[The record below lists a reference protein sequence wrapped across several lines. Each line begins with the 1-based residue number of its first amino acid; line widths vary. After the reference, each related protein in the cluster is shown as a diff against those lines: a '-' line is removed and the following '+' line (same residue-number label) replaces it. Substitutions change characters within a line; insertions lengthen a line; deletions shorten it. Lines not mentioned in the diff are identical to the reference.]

1 MIIKTIPAGVY
12 DVNCYVVVDEATK
25 EAVIMD
31 PGGDADLI
39 SRMIKSIG
47 AKPKMILLT
56 HGHFD
61 HVGGVID
68 LKNMYNI
75 PSYINEGDQTM
86 MDNKTQV
93 FDVAVP
99 ADKFVKDGDI
109 LKFGSK
115 EIKCIATPGHSPG
128 GMCYLIGEHLFT
140 GDTLFNSSVGRS
152 DLPGGNF
159 NELIGNI
166 KNKLLPLGDN
176 ISVYP
181 GHGPSS
187 TIKYEK
193 LRNPFLSGDMYVY

>member
-12 DVNCYVVVDEATK
+12 DVNCYIVVDEATK

-39 SRMIKSIG
+39 SRMIESLG
-47 AKPKMILLT
+47 ANPKMILLT

-61 HVGGVID
+61 HVGGVVD
-68 LKNMYNI
+68 LKNMYKI
-75 PSYINEGDQTM
+75 PSYINEGDQKL
-86 MDNKTQV
+86 MDNKTQIFEV
-93 FDVAVP
+93 SVP
-99 ADKFVKDGDI
+99 ADKFVNDGDV
-109 LKFGSK
+109 LTFGTK

-128 GMCYLIGEHLFT
+128 GMCYLIEEHLFT

-152 DLPGGNF
+152 DLPCGNF

-166 KNKLLPLGDN
+166 KNKLVPLGDN
-176 ISVYP
+176 IAVYP

-187 TIKYEK
+187 TIKYER

>member
-12 DVNCYVVVDEATK
+12 DVNCYIVVDEATK

-39 SRMIKSIG
+39 SRMIESLG

-61 HVGGVID
+61 HVGGVVD
-68 LKNMYNI
+68 LKNMYKI
-75 PSYINEGDQTM
+75 PSYINEGDQKL
-86 MDNKTQV
+86 MDNKTQIFEV
-93 FDVAVP
+93 SVP
-99 ADKFVKDGDI
+99 ADKFVNDGDV
-109 LKFGSK
+109 LTFGTK

-128 GMCYLIGEHLFT
+128 GMCYLIEEHLFT

-152 DLPGGNF
+152 DLPCGNF

-166 KNKLLPLGDN
+166 KNKLVPLGDN
-176 ISVYP
+176 IAVYP

-187 TIKYEK
+187 TIKYER